1 MGPKELVGLEKEIG
15 SSFDFKDITRFG
27 ADIQLPQLLNTLT
40 DIDQDQSCENWRVTS
55 GPSDQVRKNKHK
67 SFDLLEGAP
76 QAKFQHWDLV
86 EGEGAMASVGVSGRA
101 IDNMAKDLEGKT
113 PKLSPIMPKQS

>member
-1 MGPKELVGLEKEIG
+1 MRLDPASTL
-15 SSFDFKDITRFG
+15 KDITRFG

-40 DIDQDQSCENWRVTS
+40 DIDQDHSCETWTVTS

-67 SFDLLEGAP
+67 SFELLEGAP

-86 EGEGAMASVGVSGRA
+86 EGEGAVAVAGASDRA
-101 IDNMAKDLEGKT
+101 IDNMAKDLEGKA
-113 PKLSPIMPKQS
+113 PKEAPSQAQQS